1 MNVMGNNNRPSLS
14 ENRIIIIC
22 TTDSMISSFLIP
34 YIEKFTK
41 DGYTVQCFCS
51 RTGASFDKLLQK
63 NIDVNDVSFTRFP
76 VSISNLKGYRKLK
89 KSIRKSGAKMIFC
102 HEPVGGFMGRIVGR
116 RRKIPVVYMVHGF
129 HFYKGAPKIN
139 WMLYYPIER
148 ISSYFTNVLITINH
162 EDYDIA
168 KQHMHAKK
176 TEYLSGVGID
186 IRRFSFDS
194 ELRVS
199 IRRDFG
205 LSDEDIALFS
215 VGELN
220 VNKNHIVIL
229 EAMKMLQN
237 NNLHYYVAGVGDQ
250 EKLLLSKAR
259 EYGLENN
266 FHLLGY
272 RTDCDS
278 LYSAMDIFCFPS
290 YREGLSVALMEAMS
304 CGLPVIASHIRGNVD
319 LVDPKGGILVD
330 PCNAA
335 GFAEAI
341 DSLSKSEEYRLK
353 LGNHNSEIIRD
364 YSIKSV
370 IPQFENSVKDILSQE
385 VI

>member
-1 MNVMGNNNRPSLS
+1 MGNNNKSSLS
-14 ENRIIIIC
+14 ENKIIIIC

-34 YIEKFTK
+34 YIEIFTR
-41 DGYTVQCFCS
+41 DGYEVQCFCS
-51 RTGASFDKLLQK
+51 RTGAGFDKLLQK

-76 VSISNLKGYRKLK
+76 VSVGNLKGYHKLK
-89 KSIRKSGAKMIFC
+89 KSIRKSGARMIFC
-102 HEPVGGFMGRIVGR
+102 HEPVGGFMGRMVGHQ
-116 RRKIPVVYMVHGF
+116 RKIPVVYMAHGF
-129 HFYKGAPKIN
+129 HFFKGAPRIN

-148 ISSYFTNVLITINH
+148 LSSYFTNVLITINN

-176 TEYLSGVGID
+176 TEYLPGVGID
-186 IRRFSFDS
+186 TRRFAFDP
-194 ELRVS
+194 ELRAS
-199 IRRDFG
+199 IRKDFG
-205 LSDEDIALFS
+205 LSDEDVAMIS

-220 VNKNHIVIL
+220 INKNHIVIL
-229 EAMKMLQN
+229 EAMNMLKN
-237 NNLHYYVAGVGDQ
+237 KNLHYFIAGVGDQ
-250 EKLLLSKAR
+250 EKLLLSKAQ

-319 LVDPKGGILVD
+319 LIDPKGGMLID
-330 PCNAA
+330 PCNAG

-341 DSLSKSEEYRLK
+341 DKLIKSEEYRLK
-353 LGNHNSEIIRD
+353 LGKYNSEKIRD

-385 VI
+385 VV